1 MQNISARTYELLH
14 LAFHA
19 FNDELFEGRLPP
31 AMLLLHRHRHAHGY
45 FHAEQWRLREDED
58 ERLHEIA
65 LNPETMGR
73 GPAEVLS
80 TLAHEMVHHEQHVFG
95 KVTKS
100 NPHNAEWG
108 EWMRRIGLEPV
119 NATDP
124 SKKPTGRKV
133 THNIE
138 PGGPFAQS
146 CERFLAQYPD
156 ALAVFAAPAV
166 AAKGRKRDL
175 SKVKHSC
182 PQCDANVWG
191 KMGIRVYCGDCDEQM
206 LPEE

>member
-14 LAFHA
+14 LAFDA
-19 FNDELFEGRLPP
+19 FNAELFEGRLPP
-31 AMLLLHRHRHAHGY
+31 AMLLLHRHRNAHGY
-45 FHAEQWRLREDED
+45 FSAEQWRLREDEG

-80 TLAHEMVHHEQHVFG
+80 TLAHEMVHHEQQVFG

-124 SKKPTGRKV
+124 AKKPTGRKV

-138 PGGPFAQS
+138 PGGPFAVS
-146 CERFLAQYPD
+146 CERFLAQHPD

-166 AAKGRKRDL
+166 AAKERKRDL
-175 SKVKHSC
+175 SKVKHTC